1 MSKAG
6 RTAGL
11 IGAAVGVL
19 AAGAAA
25 GVAVERTVIGRRSG
39 QRAQLEAEP
48 FGSLRGTPHVFT
60 ADDGV
65 ELYVEVDELKRSRRP
80 APPKKRFALTGAVGR
95 GRNRDSKLP
104 LPPED
109 LTVIFAHGYGLNMDA
124 WHFER
129 RDLAGIGTMV
139 FYDQRSHGRS
149 GRSPKENI
157 SIDQLGRDLG
167 GILEQFAPTGPV
179 ILIGH
184 SMGGMSIMA
193 LADQHPEIFG
203 DRVIGV
209 GLCSTSAGRL
219 DEVPIILPGLPGRW
233 LRQLATPTVSALARV
248 PDVVERGRKAGTDIS
263 YLLTRKYSFGSEVPP
278 AFTEFVN
285 EMIAATPISVIAD
298 FYPIFALHDKYES
311 LEPLQKVE
319 CVVVGGDKDALTP
332 FAHAE
337 EIVRRVPGA
346 ELVEVRNCGHLGLI
360 EHHRE
365 FTAALLG
372 MIERAEVSLL
382 GNS

>member
-1 MSKAG
+1 MPKVG

-48 FGSLRGTPHVFT
+48 FGSLRGTPHIFT

-80 APPKKRFALTGAVGR
+80 APPPKKRFGR
-95 GRNRDSKLP
+95 KLP

-109 LTVIFAHGYGLNMDA
+109 LTVVFAHGYGLNMDA

-157 SIDQLGRDLG
+157 SIDQLGRDLH
-167 GILEQFAPTGPV
+167 GIISEYAPTGPL

-193 LADQHPEIFG
+193 LADQHPELFG
-203 DRVIGV
+203 DRIIGV

-248 PDVVERGRKAGTDIS
+248 PDAVERGRKAGTDIS

-319 CVVVGGDKDALTP
+319 CVVIGGDKDALTP

-346 ELVEVRNCGHLGLI
+346 ELVEVANCGHLGLI

-372 MIERAEVSLL
+372 MIERAELSLE
-382 GNS
+382 

>member
-25 GVAVERTVIGRRSG
+25 GVAVERQMIGRRSAE
-39 QRAQLEAEP
+39 RAQLEAEP
-48 FGSLRGTPHVFT
+48 FGSLRGMPHVFT

-80 APPKKRFALTGAVGR
+80 APAPVKRRLRRKAIEQAP
-95 GRNRDSKLP
+95 D
-104 LPPED
+104 D
-109 LTVIFAHGYGLNMDA
+109 LTLIFAHGYGLNMDC

-149 GRSPKENI
+149 GRSPKEGVT
-157 SIDQLGRDLG
+157 IDQLGRDLY
-167 GILEQFAPTGPV
+167 GILQEFAPTGPV

-193 LADQHPEIFG
+193 LAEQHPDLFG

-209 GLCSTSAGRL
+209 GLLSTSAGGL
-219 DEVPIILPGLPGRW
+219 DETPIAFPGWPGR
-233 LRQLATPTVSALARV
+233 LVRRIATPTVAALARM

-263 YLLTRKYSFGSEVPP
+263 YILTRKYSFGSEVPP

-298 FYPIFALHDKYES
+298 FYPIFALHDRYS
-311 LEPLQKVE
+311 DLEPLQKVE
-319 CVVVGGDKDALTP
+319 CVVIGGDDDHLTP
-332 FAHAE
+332 FSHSE
-337 EIVRRVPGA
+337 EIVRHVPGA

-372 MIERAEVSLL
+372 MIERAEHAL
-382 GNS
+382 GHS

>member
-1 MSKAG
+1 MSKAS

-25 GVAVERTVIGRRSG
+25 GVAVERQVIGRRSG
-39 QRAQLEAEP
+39 QRKQLEAEP
-48 FGSLRGTPHVFT
+48 FGSQRGTPYIFT

-80 APPKKRFALTGAVGR
+80 APPKRRLGR
-95 GRNRDSKLP
+95 KLP

-109 LTVIFAHGYGLNMDA
+109 LTVIFVHGYGLNLDA

-149 GRSPKENI
+149 GRSPKDGV
-157 SIDQLGRDLG
+157 SIDHLGQDLY
-167 GILEQFAPTGPV
+167 GILERFAPTGPV

-184 SMGGMSIMA
+184 SMGGMTIMA
-193 LADQHPEIFG
+193 LAEQQPELFG

-209 GLCSTSAGRL
+209 GLCSTSAGGL
-219 DEVPIILPGLPGRW
+219 DQVPIMFPGKVGMLARA
-233 LRQLATPTVSALARV
+233 LATPTVAALARI
-248 PDVVERGRKAGTDIS
+248 PDVVERSRKAGTDLS

-285 EMIAATPISVIAD
+285 EMIAATPIEVIAD
-298 FYPIFALHDKYES
+298 FYPIFALHDKFEA

-319 CVVVGGDKDALTP
+319 CVVIGGDKDHLTP

-346 ELVEVRNCGHLGLI
+346 ELVEVKNCGHLGLI

-372 MIERAEVSLL
+372 MIERAEQSL
-382 GNS
+382 GGS

>member
-1 MSKAG
+1 MAKVG
-6 RTAGL
+6 RIAGL
-11 IGAAVGVL
+11 IGAAVGVI

-25 GVAVERTVIGRRSG
+25 GVAVERQVIGRRSG

-65 ELYVEVDELKRSRRP
+65 ELYVEVDGLKRSRRP
-80 APPKKRFALTGAVGR
+80 APPAKRRLRRKVEV
-95 GRNRDSKLP
+95 NV
-104 LPPED
+104 PED
-109 LTVIFAHGYGLNMDA
+109 LTLIFAHGYGLNMDC

-149 GRSPKENI
+149 GRSPKEHV
-157 SIDQLGRDLG
+157 SIEQLGRDLF
-167 GILEQFAPTGPV
+167 GIMEEFAPTGPV

-193 LADQHPEIFG
+193 LAEQHPEIFG

-209 GLCSTSAGRL
+209 GLCSTSAGGL
-219 DEVPIILPGLPGRW
+219 DRVPIALPGKAGMLIRA
-233 LRQLATPTVSALARV
+233 LATPTVSALARV
-248 PDVVERGRKAGTDIS
+248 PDVVERSRKAGTDIS

-285 EMIAATPISVIAD
+285 EMIAATPISVIAE
-298 FYPIFALHDKYES
+298 FYPIFAMHQRYDH

-319 CVVVGGDKDALTP
+319 CVVIGGDSDHLTP
-332 FAHAE
+332 FEHSE
-337 EIVRRVPGA
+337 DIVRHVPGA
-346 ELVEVRNCGHLGLI
+346 ELVEVKNCGHLGLI

-372 MIERAEVSLL
+372 MIERAETSL
-382 GNS
+382 GQT

>member
-25 GVAVERTVIGRRSG
+25 GVAVERQVIGRRSG

-48 FGSLRGTPHVFT
+48 FGSLRGTPYVFT

-65 ELYVEVDELKRSRRP
+65 ELYVEVDKLRGAEL
-80 APPKKRFALTGAVGR
+80 TIV
-95 GRNRDSKLP
+95 
-104 LPPED
+104 
-109 LTVIFAHGYGLNMDA
+109 FAHGYALNMDC

-149 GRSPKENI
+149 GRSPKEGA
-157 SIDQLGRDLG
+157 SVDQLGRDLH
-167 GILEQFAPTGPV
+167 GILQEFAPTGPV

-193 LADQHPEIFG
+193 LAEQHPALFG

-209 GLCSTSAGRL
+209 GLVSTSAGGL
-219 DEVPIILPGLPGRW
+219 DDTPIGLPGWPGRMI
-233 LRQLATPTVSALARV
+233 RRFATPTVAALARI
-248 PDVVERGRKAGTDIS
+248 PDVVERGRKAGTDLS

-298 FYPIFALHDKYES
+298 FYPIFALHDKYDA
-311 LEPLQKVE
+311 LGPLQKVE
-319 CVVVGGDKDALTP
+319 CVVIGGDDDHLTP
-332 FAHAE
+332 FSHAE
-337 EIVRRVPGA
+337 EIVRHVPGA
-346 ELVEVRNCGHLGLI
+346 ELVEVKNCGHLGLI

-372 MIERAEVSLL
+372 MIERAEQSL
-382 GNS
+382 GHR

>member
-25 GVAVERTVIGRRSG
+25 GIAVERQVIGRRSG

-65 ELYVEVDELKRSRRP
+65 QLYVEVDELKRSRRP
-80 APPKKRFALTGAVGR
+80 APPARSRLRR
-95 GRNRDSKLP
+95 GSGQAGDESLG
-104 LPPED
+104 D
-109 LTVIFAHGYGLNMDA
+109 LTLIFAHGYGLNLDC

-149 GRSPKENI
+149 GRSPSEHV
-157 SIDQLGRDLG
+157 SIDQLGRDLY
-167 GILEQFAPTGPV
+167 GIVREFAPRGPV
-179 ILIGH
+179 VLIGH
-184 SMGGMSIMA
+184 SMGGMAIMA
-193 LADQHPEIFG
+193 LAEQHPELFG
-203 DRVIGV
+203 GQVIGV
-209 GLCSTSAGRL
+209 GLVNTSAGGL
-219 DEVPIILPGLPGRW
+219 DKTAVALPGWAGRVV
-233 LRQLATPTVSALARV
+233 RALATPAVAALARI
-248 PDVVERGRKAGTDIS
+248 PDVVERGRKAGTDLS
-263 YLLTRKYSFGSEVPP
+263 YVLTRKYSFGSEVPP

-298 FYPIFALHDKYES
+298 FYPIFALHDKFEA
-311 LEPLQKVE
+311 LQPLQKVE
-319 CVVVGGDKDALTP
+319 CVVIGGDDDLLTP
-332 FAHAE
+332 FEHSE
-337 EIVRRVPGA
+337 QIVRHVPGA
-346 ELVEVRNCGHLGLI
+346 ELVEVRDCGHLGLI

-365 FTAALLG
+365 YTAALLG
-372 MIERAEVSLL
+372 MIERAEQSL
-382 GNS
+382 GHP

>member
-1 MSKAG
+1 MSPSVGKAG

-25 GVAVERTVIGRRSG
+25 GVAVERQVIGRRSS

-48 FGSLRGTPHVFT
+48 FGSLRGTPYVFT

-80 APPKKRFALTGAVGR
+80 EPPKRRFGR
-95 GRNRDSKLP
+95 KLP

-109 LTVIFAHGYGLNMDA
+109 LTIIFAHGYGLNMDC

-129 RDLAGIGTMV
+129 RDLAGLGTMV

-149 GRSPKENI
+149 GRSPKADV
-157 SIDQLGRDLG
+157 SIDQLGRDLF
-167 GILEQFAPTGPV
+167 GILAEFAPTGPV

-193 LADQHPEIFG
+193 MAEEHPELFG

-219 DEVPIILPGLPGRW
+219 DEVPIIVPGPVGRL
-233 LRQLATPTVSALARV
+233 LRSLATPTVAALSRI
-248 PDVVERGRKAGTDIS
+248 PDVVERSRKAGTDIS

-278 AFTEFVN
+278 AYTEFVN
-285 EMIAATPISVIAD
+285 EMIAATPIEVIAE
-298 FYPIFALHDKYES
+298 FYPIFALHNKYDS

-319 CVVVGGDKDALTP
+319 CVVIGGDKDALTP
-332 FAHAE
+332 FAHSE

-346 ELVEVRNCGHLGLI
+346 ELVEVKNCGHLGLI

-365 FTAALLG
+365 FTAALFG
-372 MIERAEVSLL
+372 MIERAEQSLL
-382 GNS
+382 GHL

>member
-1 MSKAG
+1 MAKVG

-25 GVAVERTVIGRRSG
+25 GVAVERQMIGRRSG

-48 FGSLRGTPHVFT
+48 FGSLRGTPHIFT

-65 ELYVEVDELKRSRRP
+65 ELYVEIDELKRSRRP
-80 APPKKRFALTGAVGR
+80 EPVTKGR
-95 GRNRDSKLP
+95 LRRKVIN
-104 LPPED
+104 PPED
-109 LTVIFAHGYGLNMDA
+109 LTLIFLHGYGLNMDC

-129 RDLAGIGTMV
+129 RDLAGIGKLV

-149 GRSPKENI
+149 GRSPKENV
-157 SIDQLGRDLG
+157 SIEQLGRDLY
-167 GILEQFAPTGPV
+167 GILEKFAPTGPV
-179 ILIGH
+179 VLIGH

-193 LADQHPEIFG
+193 LAEAHPELFG

-209 GLCSTSAGRL
+209 GLCSTSAGGL
-219 DEVPIILPGLPGRW
+219 DQVPIALPGRIGM
-233 LRQLATPTVSALARV
+233 LVRTLATPTVAALARI
-248 PDVVERGRKAGTDIS
+248 PDVVERSRKAGTDIS

-278 AFTEFVN
+278 AYTEFVN
-285 EMIAATPISVIAD
+285 EMIAATPISVIAE
-298 FYPIFALHDKYES
+298 FYPIFALHDKYGA
-311 LEPLQKVE
+311 LDPLQKVE
-319 CVVVGGDKDALTP
+319 CVVIGGDDDHLTP
-332 FAHAE
+332 FEHSE
-337 EIVRRVPGA
+337 EIVRHVPGA
-346 ELVEVRNCGHLGLI
+346 ELVEVANCGHLGLI

-372 MIERAEVSLL
+372 MIERAELAL
-382 GNS
+382 GQT

>member
-25 GVAVERTVIGRRSG
+25 GIAVERQVIGRRSG

-65 ELYVEVDELKRSRRP
+65 QLYVEVDELKRSRRP
-80 APPKKRFALTGAVGR
+80 APVVRTRLRRRAGQVADESLG
-95 GRNRDSKLP
+95 
-104 LPPED
+104 D
-109 LTVIFAHGYGLNMDA
+109 LTLIFVHGYGLNLDC

-149 GRSPKENI
+149 GRSTSEHV
-157 SIDQLGRDLG
+157 SIDQLGRDLY
-167 GILEQFAPTGPV
+167 GIVQEFAPSGPV

-193 LADQHPEIFG
+193 LAEQHPELFG
-203 DRVIGV
+203 GQVIGV
-209 GLCSTSAGRL
+209 GLVNTSAGGL
-219 DEVPIILPGLPGRW
+219 DKTSVALPGWAGRMI
-233 LRQLATPTVSALARV
+233 RALATPTVAALARI
-248 PDVVERGRKAGTDIS
+248 PDVVERGRKAGTDLS
-263 YLLTRKYSFGSEVPP
+263 YVLTRKYSFGSEVPP

-298 FYPIFALHDKYES
+298 FYPIFALHDKFEA

-319 CVVVGGDKDALTP
+319 CVVVGGDDDLLTP
-332 FAHAE
+332 FEHSE
-337 EIVRRVPGA
+337 QIVRHVPGA

-365 FTAALLG
+365 YTAALLG
-372 MIERAEVSLL
+372 MIERAEQSL
-382 GNS
+382 GHS

>member
-80 APPKKRFALTGAVGR
+80 APPKKRFSR
-95 GRNRDSKLP
+95 KLP

-157 SIDQLGRDLG
+157 SIDQLGRDLH
-167 GILEQFAPTGPV
+167 GIFERFAPSGPV

-193 LADQHPEIFG
+193 LADQHPELFG

-209 GLCSTSAGRL
+209 GLCSTSAGHL

-233 LRQLATPTVSALARV
+233 LRQLA
-248 PDVVERGRKAGTDIS
+248 
-263 YLLTRKYSFGSEVPP
+263 
-278 AFTEFVN
+278 
-285 EMIAATPISVIAD
+285 
-298 FYPIFALHDKYES
+298 
-311 LEPLQKVE
+311 
-319 CVVVGGDKDALTP
+319 
-332 FAHAE
+332 
-337 EIVRRVPGA
+337 
-346 ELVEVRNCGHLGLI
+346 
-360 EHHRE
+360 
-365 FTAALLG
+365 
-372 MIERAEVSLL
+372 
-382 GNS
+382 

>member
-1 MSKAG
+1 VSRAG

-11 IGAAVGVL
+11 IGAAVGAL

-25 GVAVERTVIGRRSG
+25 GVAVERQVIGRRSA

-48 FGSLRGTPHVFT
+48 FGSLRGTPYVFT

-80 APPKKRFALTGAVGR
+80 APPPKRRFGK
-95 GRNRDSKLP
+95 KLP

-109 LTVIFAHGYGLNMDA
+109 LTLVFVHGYGLNMDC

-149 GRSPKENI
+149 GRSPKENVT
-157 SIDQLGRDLG
+157 IDQLGRDLH
-167 GILEQFAPTGPV
+167 GILQEFAPTGPV

-193 LADQHPEIFG
+193 LAEQHPELFG
-203 DRVIGV
+203 DQVIGV
-209 GLCSTSAGRL
+209 GLCSTSAGAL
-219 DEVPIILPGLPGRW
+219 DRVPIALPGKAGMLIRA
-233 LRQLATPTVSALARV
+233 LATPTISALARI
-248 PDVVERGRKAGTDIS
+248 PDVVERSRKAGTDIS

-278 AFTEFVN
+278 AYTEFVN

-298 FYPIFALHDKYES
+298 FYPIFALHDKYDA

-319 CVVVGGDKDALTP
+319 CVVIGGDDDHLTP

-337 EIVRRVPGA
+337 EIVRHVPGA
-346 ELVEVRNCGHLGLI
+346 ELVEVKNCGHLGLI

-365 FTAALLG
+365 FTAALFG
-372 MIERAEVSLL
+372 MIERAEESLL
-382 GNS
+382 GHT

>member
-1 MSKAG
+1 MAKVG

-25 GVAVERTVIGRRSG
+25 GVAVERQVIGRRSS

-60 ADDGV
+60 ADDGL

-80 APPKKRFALTGAVGR
+80 EPQRRRLRKQPAV
-95 GRNRDSKLP
+95 
-104 LPPED
+104 PED
-109 LTVIFAHGYGLNMDA
+109 LTLIFAHGYGLNMDC

-129 RDLAGIGTMV
+129 RDLTGIGTMV

-149 GRSPKENI
+149 GRSPKENV
-157 SIDQLGRDLG
+157 SIDQLGRDLY
-167 GILEQFAPTGPV
+167 GILQKFAPSGPV

-184 SMGGMSIMA
+184 SMGGMAIMA
-193 LADQHPEIFG
+193 LAEQHPELFG

-209 GLCSTSAGRL
+209 GLCSTSAAGL
-219 DEVPIILPGLPGRW
+219 DGVPIVFPGRVGM
-233 LRQLATPTVSALARV
+233 LARALATPTVAALARI
-248 PDVVERGRKAGTDIS
+248 PDVVERSRKAGTDIS

-285 EMIAATPISVIAD
+285 EMIAATPISVIAE
-298 FYPIFALHDKYES
+298 FYPIFALHDKTGS

-319 CVVVGGDKDALTP
+319 CVVIGGDADHLTP
-332 FAHAE
+332 FEHSE
-337 EIVRRVPGA
+337 EIVRHVPGA

-372 MIERAEVSLL
+372 MIERAEQSL
-382 GNS
+382 GHR

>member
-48 FGSLRGTPHVFT
+48 FGSLRGTPYVFT

-80 APPKKRFALTGAVGR
+80 APPKKRFGR
-95 GRNRDSKLP
+95 KLP

-109 LTVIFAHGYGLNMDA
+109 LTVVFAHGYGLNMDA

-157 SIDQLGRDLG
+157 SIDQLGRDLH
-167 GILEQFAPTGPV
+167 GIIEQYAPTGPL

-193 LADQHPEIFG
+193 LADQHPELFG
-203 DRVIGV
+203 DRIIGV
-209 GLCSTSAGRL
+209 GLCSTSAGQL

-233 LRQLATPTVSALARV
+233 LRQLALPTVSALARV
-248 PDVVERGRKAGTDIS
+248 PDVVERSRKAGTDIS

-319 CVVVGGDKDALTP
+319 CVVIGGDKDALTP
-332 FAHAE
+332 FEHAE

-372 MIERAEVSLL
+372 MIERAEQSLL
-382 GNS
+382 G

>member
-1 MSKAG
+1 MSKAS

-25 GVAVERTVIGRRSG
+25 GVAVERQVIGRRSS

-80 APPKKRFALTGAVGR
+80 APPKRRFGK
-95 GRNRDSKLP
+95 KLP

-109 LTVIFAHGYGLNMDA
+109 LTVIFAHGYGLNMDC

-149 GRSPKENI
+149 GRSARENV
-157 SIDQLGRDLG
+157 SIDQLGRDLY

-193 LADQHPEIFG
+193 LAEQHPELFG

-209 GLCSTSAGRL
+209 GLCSTSAGGL
-219 DEVPIILPGLPGRW
+219 DRVPIALPGRVGM
-233 LRQLATPTVSALARV
+233 LIRALATPTVAALARI
-248 PDVVERGRKAGTDIS
+248 PDVVERSRKAGTDIS

-285 EMIAATPISVIAD
+285 EMIAATPISVIAE
-298 FYPIFALHDKYES
+298 FYPIFALHDKYHA

-319 CVVVGGDKDALTP
+319 CVVIGGDSDHLTP
-332 FAHAE
+332 FEHAE
-337 EIVRRVPGA
+337 EIVRHVPGA
-346 ELVEVRNCGHLGLI
+346 ELVEVKNCGHLGLI

-372 MIERAEVSLL
+372 MIERAEQSL
-382 GNS
+382 GQP

>member
-1 MSKAG
+1 VSKAG

-25 GVAVERTVIGRRSG
+25 GVAVERQMIGRRSG

-48 FGSLRGTPHVFT
+48 FGSLRGTPYVFT

-80 APPKKRFALTGAVGR
+80 EPPKRRLGQ
-95 GRNRDSKLP
+95 KLP

-149 GRSPKENI
+149 GRSSKEHVTI
-157 SIDQLGRDLG
+157 EQLGQDLY
-167 GILEQFAPTGPV
+167 GILERFAPTGPV
-179 ILIGH
+179 ILVGH
-184 SMGGMSIMA
+184 SMGGMTIMA
-193 LADQHPEIFG
+193 LAEKHPELFG
-203 DRVIGV
+203 TRVIGV

-219 DEVPIILPGLPGRW
+219 DQVPIILPGKIGML
-233 LRQLATPTVSALARV
+233 LRALATPTVSALARV
-248 PDVVERGRKAGTDIS
+248 PDVVEHSRRAGTDIS

-285 EMIAATPISVIAD
+285 EMIAATPIEVIAD
-298 FYPIFALHDKYES
+298 FYPIFALHDKYDD

-319 CVVVGGDKDALTP
+319 CVVIGGDKDVLTP

-372 MIERAEVSLL
+372 MIERAEQSL
-382 GNS
+382 GQT

>member
-1 MSKAG
+1 MAKVG

-25 GVAVERTVIGRRSG
+25 GVAVERQLIGRRSG

-80 APPKKRFALTGAVGR
+80 EPQVKRGLRRKVV
-95 GRNRDSKLP
+95 N
-104 LPPED
+104 PPED
-109 LTVIFAHGYGLNMDA
+109 LTLIFLHGYGLNMDC

-129 RDLAGIGTMV
+129 RELAGIGTMV

-149 GRSPKENI
+149 GRSPKENV
-157 SIDQLGRDLG
+157 SIEQLGRDLY
-167 GILEQFAPTGPV
+167 GILEKFAPTGPV

-193 LADQHPEIFG
+193 LAEAHPELFG

-209 GLCSTSAGRL
+209 GLCSTSAGGL
-219 DEVPIILPGLPGRW
+219 DQVPIALPGRIGMMV
-233 LRQLATPTVSALARV
+233 RTLATPTVSALARI
-248 PDVVERGRKAGTDIS
+248 PDVVERSRKAGTDIS

-278 AFTEFVN
+278 AYTEFVN
-285 EMIAATPISVIAD
+285 EMIAATPISVIAE
-298 FYPIFALHDKYES
+298 FYPIFALHDKYGA

-319 CVVVGGDKDALTP
+319 CVVIAGDKDHLTP
-332 FAHAE
+332 FEHSE
-337 EIVRRVPGA
+337 EIVRHVPGA
-346 ELVEVRNCGHLGLI
+346 ELVEVPNCGHLGLI

-372 MIERAEVSLL
+372 MIERAELAL
-382 GNS
+382 GQT

>member
-1 MSKAG
+1 MANVG

-25 GVAVERTVIGRRSG
+25 GVAVERQVIGRRSG

-48 FGSLRGTPHVFT
+48 FGSIRGTPHVFT

-65 ELYVEVDELKRSRRP
+65 ELYVEIDELKRSRRP
-80 APPKKRFALTGAVGR
+80 EPAAVKR
-95 GRNRDSKLP
+95 GRLRRKVP
-104 LPPED
+104 APMED
-109 LTVIFAHGYGLNMDA
+109 LTLIFLHGYGLNMDS

-149 GRSPKENI
+149 GRSPKENV
-157 SIDQLGRDLG
+157 SIEQLGRDLY
-167 GILEQFAPTGPV
+167 GILEKFAPTGPV
-179 ILIGH
+179 VLIGH

-193 LADQHPEIFG
+193 LAQAHPELFG

-209 GLCSTSAGRL
+209 GLCSTSAGGL
-219 DEVPIILPGLPGRW
+219 DKVPIALPGRIGM
-233 LRQLATPTVSALARV
+233 LVRTLATPTVSALARI
-248 PDVVERGRKAGTDIS
+248 PDVVERSRKAGTDIS

-278 AFTEFVN
+278 AYTEFVN
-285 EMIAATPISVIAD
+285 EMIAATPISVIAE
-298 FYPIFALHDKYES
+298 FFPIFTLHDKYGA

-319 CVVVGGDKDALTP
+319 CVVIGGDKDHLTP
-332 FAHAE
+332 FEHSE
-337 EIVRRVPGA
+337 EIVRHVPGA
-346 ELVEVRNCGHLGLI
+346 ELVEVPNCGHLGLI

-372 MIERAEVSLL
+372 MIERAELAL
-382 GNS
+382 GQT

>member
-1 MSKAG
+1 MAKVG

-25 GVAVERTVIGRRSG
+25 GVAVERQVIGRRSG

-65 ELYVEVDELKRSRRP
+65 ELYVEVDSLKRSRRP
-80 APPKKRFALTGAVGR
+80 EPPKRRLGR
-95 GRNRDSKLP
+95 KV
-104 LPPED
+104 PPPMED
-109 LTVIFAHGYGLNMDA
+109 LTLIFLHGYGLNMDC

-149 GRSPKENI
+149 GRSPKENV
-157 SIDQLGRDLG
+157 SIDQLGRDLY
-167 GILEQFAPTGPV
+167 GILEEFAPTGPV

-193 LADQHPEIFG
+193 LAGEHPELFG

-209 GLCSTSAGRL
+209 GLCSTSAGGL
-219 DEVPIILPGLPGRW
+219 DDVPIVFPGRVGM
-233 LRQLATPTVSALARV
+233 LARALATPTVAALARI
-248 PDVVERGRKAGTDIS
+248 PDVVERSRKAGTDIS

-278 AFTEFVN
+278 AYTEFVN
-285 EMIAATPISVIAD
+285 EMIAATPISVIAE
-298 FYPIFALHDKYES
+298 FYPIFALHNEYDA

-319 CVVVGGDKDALTP
+319 CVVIGGDSDHLTP
-332 FAHAE
+332 FEHSE
-337 EIVRRVPGA
+337 EIVRHVPGA
-346 ELVEVRNCGHLGLI
+346 ELVEVPNCGHLGLI

-372 MIERAEVSLL
+372 MIERAELAL
-382 GNS
+382 GQT

>member
-1 MSKAG
+1 MASKAG

-25 GVAVERTVIGRRSG
+25 GVAVERQVIGRRSS

-65 ELYVEVDELKRSRRP
+65 ELYVEVDALKRSRRQEP
-80 APPKKRFALTGAVGR
+80 QRRKL
-95 GRNRDSKLP
+95 RNQDAM
-104 LPPED
+104 PED
-109 LTVIFAHGYGLNMDA
+109 LTLIFAHGYGLNMDC

-149 GRSPKENI
+149 GRSPKENV
-157 SIDQLGRDLG
+157 SIDQLGRDLY
-167 GILEQFAPTGPV
+167 GILQKFAPSGPV
-179 ILIGH
+179 VLIGH

-193 LADQHPEIFG
+193 LAEQHPELFG

-209 GLCSTSAGRL
+209 GLCSTSAGGL
-219 DEVPIILPGLPGRW
+219 DRVPIALPGRIGMMV
-233 LRQLATPTVSALARV
+233 RTLATPTVAALARI
-248 PDVVERGRKAGTDIS
+248 PDVVERSRKAGTDIS

-285 EMIAATPISVIAD
+285 EMIAATPISVIAE
-298 FYPIFALHDKYES
+298 FYPIFSLHDKTGA

-319 CVVVGGDKDALTP
+319 CVVIGGDNDHLTP
-332 FAHAE
+332 FAHSE
-337 EIVRRVPGA
+337 QIVRHVPGA
-346 ELVEVRNCGHLGLI
+346 ELVEVKNCGHLGLI

-372 MIERAEVSLL
+372 MIERAEQSL
-382 GNS
+382 GHR

>member
-25 GVAVERTVIGRRSG
+25 GVAVERQMIGRRSG
-39 QRAQLEAEP
+39 ERAQLEAEP
-48 FGSLRGTPHVFT
+48 FGSLRGTPHIFA

-80 APPKKRFALTGAVGR
+80 APEPVKRRLRRKAIAHAP
-95 GRNRDSKLP
+95 D
-104 LPPED
+104 D
-109 LTVIFAHGYGLNMDA
+109 LTLIFAHGYGLNMDC

-129 RDLAGIGTMV
+129 RDLAGIGTMI

-149 GRSPKENI
+149 GRSPKEGVT
-157 SIDQLGRDLG
+157 IDQLGRDLY
-167 GILEQFAPTGPV
+167 GILQEFAPTGPL

-193 LADQHPEIFG
+193 LAEQHPEMFG

-209 GLCSTSAGRL
+209 GLLSTSAGGL
-219 DEVPIILPGLPGRW
+219 DETPIALPGWPGR
-233 LRQLATPTVSALARV
+233 LVRRIATPTVAALARMS
-248 PDVVERGRKAGTDIS
+248 DVVERSRKAGTDIS
-263 YLLTRKYSFGSEVPP
+263 YILTRKYSFGSEVPP

-298 FYPIFALHDKYES
+298 FYPIFALHDRYDD

-319 CVVVGGDKDALTP
+319 CVVIGGDADHLTP
-332 FAHAE
+332 FSHSE
-337 EIVRRVPGA
+337 EIVRHVPGA
-346 ELVEVRNCGHLGLI
+346 ELVEVKSCGHLGLI

-372 MIERAEVSLL
+372 MIERAEHSLEH
-382 GNS
+382 S

>member
-1 MSKAG
+1 MSKAS

-25 GVAVERTVIGRRSG
+25 GVAVERQVIGRRSG
-39 QRAQLEAEP
+39 QRKQLEAEP
-48 FGSLRGTPHVFT
+48 FGSQRGTPYVFT

-80 APPKKRFALTGAVGR
+80 APPPKRRLGR
-95 GRNRDSKLP
+95 KLP

-109 LTVIFAHGYGLNMDA
+109 LTVIFAHGYGLNLDA

-129 RDLAGIGTMV
+129 RDLTGIGTMV

-149 GRSPKENI
+149 GRSPKEGV
-157 SIDQLGRDLG
+157 SIEQLGKDLY
-167 GILEQFAPTGPV
+167 GILERFAPTGPV

-184 SMGGMSIMA
+184 SMGGMTIMA
-193 LADQHPEIFG
+193 LAEQHPELFG

-209 GLCSTSAGRL
+209 GLCSTSAGGL
-219 DEVPIILPGLPGRW
+219 DQVPIVFPGKVGR
-233 LRQLATPTVSALARV
+233 LARALATPTVAALARI
-248 PDVVERGRKAGTDIS
+248 PDVVERSRKAGTDLS

-285 EMIAATPISVIAD
+285 EMIAATPIEVIAD
-298 FYPIFALHDKYES
+298 FYPIFALHDKFEA

-319 CVVVGGDKDALTP
+319 CVVIGGDRDHLTP

-346 ELVEVRNCGHLGLI
+346 ELVEVKNCGHLGLI

-372 MIERAEVSLL
+372 MIERAEQSL
-382 GNS
+382 GGS

>member
-1 MSKAG
+1 MPKVS

-25 GVAVERTVIGRRSG
+25 GVAVERQVIGRRSS

-80 APPKKRFALTGAVGR
+80 EQQGR
-95 GRNRDSKLP
+95 RPADVPG
-104 LPPED
+104 D
-109 LTVIFAHGYGLNMDA
+109 LTLIFAHGYGLNMDC

-149 GRSPKENI
+149 GRSPKENV
-157 SIDQLGRDLG
+157 SIDQLGRDLY
-167 GILEQFAPTGPV
+167 GILQKFAPSGPV

-193 LADQHPEIFG
+193 LAEQHPELFG

-209 GLCSTSAGRL
+209 GLCSTSAGGL
-219 DEVPIILPGLPGRW
+219 DRVPIALPGRIGMMV
-233 LRQLATPTVSALARV
+233 RTLATPTVAALARI
-248 PDVVERGRKAGTDIS
+248 PDVVERSRKAGTDIS

-285 EMIAATPISVIAD
+285 EMIAATPISVIAE
-298 FYPIFALHDKYES
+298 FYPIFALHDKTGA

-319 CVVVGGDKDALTP
+319 CVVIGGDSDHLTP
-332 FAHAE
+332 FEHSE
-337 EIVRRVPGA
+337 EIVRHVPGA
-346 ELVEVRNCGHLGLI
+346 ELVEVRDCGHLGLI

-372 MIERAEVSLL
+372 MIERAEQSL
-382 GNS
+382 GHR

>member
-25 GVAVERTVIGRRSG
+25 GVAVERQVIGRRSS

-48 FGSLRGTPHVFT
+48 FGSMRGTPHVFT

-80 APPKKRFALTGAVGR
+80 AQPKRRFGR
-95 GRNRDSKLP
+95 KLP

-109 LTVIFAHGYGLNMDA
+109 LTVIFAHGYGLNMDC

-129 RDLAGIGTMV
+129 RDLAGIGTLV

-149 GRSPKENI
+149 GRSPKEHV
-157 SIDQLGRDLG
+157 SIEQLGRDLY
-167 GILEQFAPTGPV
+167 GIMEEFAPTGPV

-193 LADQHPEIFG
+193 LAEQHPELFA
-203 DRVIGV
+203 DRIIGV
-209 GLCSTSAGRL
+209 GLCSTSAGGL
-219 DEVPIILPGLPGRW
+219 DQVPIIVPGKLGMM
-233 LRQLATPTVSALARV
+233 LRSLATPTVSVLARI
-248 PDVVERGRKAGTDIS
+248 PDVVERSRKAGTDIS

-278 AFTEFVN
+278 AYTEFVN
-285 EMIAATPISVIAD
+285 EMIAATPISVIAE
-298 FYPIFALHDKYES
+298 FYPIFALHDKFDS

-319 CVVVGGDKDALTP
+319 CVVIGGDRDHLTP
-332 FAHAE
+332 FVHAE

-346 ELVEVRNCGHLGLI
+346 ELVEVKNCGHLGLI
-360 EHHRE
+360 EHHDE

-372 MIERAEVSLL
+372 MIERAEQSL
-382 GNS
+382 GHT

>member
-19 AAGAAA
+19 AAG
-25 GVAVERTVIGRRSG
+25 VAVERQVIGRRSG

-48 FGSLRGTPHVFT
+48 FGSIRGTPHVFT

-65 ELYVEVDELKRSRRP
+65 ELYVEVDQLGRSRRP
-80 APPKKRFALTGAVGR
+80 QPAPRRRLRRQAPQ
-95 GRNRDSKLP
+95 
-104 LPPED
+104 PPED
-109 LTVIFAHGYGLNMDA
+109 LTLIFAHGYGLNMDC

-149 GRSPKENI
+149 GRSPKEGV
-157 SIDQLGRDLG
+157 SIDQLGRDLYG
-167 GILEQFAPTGPV
+167 LLQEFAPSGPV

-184 SMGGMSIMA
+184 SMGGMAIMA
-193 LADQHPEIFG
+193 LAEQHPELFG
-203 DRVIGV
+203 DRIIGV
-209 GLCSTSAGRL
+209 GLCSTSAGGL
-219 DEVPIILPGLPGRW
+219 DKTPIALPGWPGRIV
-233 LRQLATPTVSALARV
+233 RRLATPTVAALARI
-248 PDVVERGRKAGTDIS
+248 PEVVERSRKAGTDIS
-263 YLLTRKYSFGSEVPP
+263 YLLTRQYSFGSEVPP

-298 FYPIFALHDKYES
+298 FYPIFALHNKIDA

-319 CVVVGGDKDALTP
+319 CVVIGGDADQLTP
-332 FAHAE
+332 FEHSE
-337 EIVRRVPGA
+337 EIVRHVPGA
-346 ELVEVRNCGHLGLI
+346 ELVEVKNCGHLGLI

-372 MIERAEVSLL
+372 MIERAELSL
-382 GNS
+382 GHT